1 MVALSELHSRLEHLV
16 SYSSQL
22 IFVSGETIGQQQSL
36 LEAFLGQQSE
46 LCEIAYLTA
55 SSKLTITD
63 YRRQFVRQLL
73 GETEG
78 ILSRPLNEL
87 LAPLNQHE
95 GPVIICICQAEN
107 MPRQLLQEMWELVLQ
122 SRFAGNKQHL
132 NVLLFGQ
139 PEWAEQ
145 AKAWIPANNRDKPL
159 ILSNESVSSE
169 FVLQDN
175 TSVQALIAHKRQ
187 LFEQRLKT
195 RHQSAPASQSLLQRW
210 WIKLLL
216 LCAFLFTFCG
226 MLVWEYSAESLAY
239 WHKLN
244 NYIFAQ
250 AAPASDELDTTSPV
264 EQDEPLVLKEIEVI
278 PPATAVDASPIT
290 EDPALPPQAKEDALV
305 TDWQSAI
312 DRIEQKQDLAADLP
326 PQPAAAVAEPAAAVA
341 EPAAAVAGPVSSE
354 VAAAPI
360 DSAAEGLVITAAAP
374 RIIDYPVEDIVSEAQ
389 LEPAASSIVA
399 PVVESFYPYDES
411 ALLALDDNHYVV
423 QLSAMSSKSVL
434 QEFIVDQQLSDS
446 SWIYLTQRFG
456 GDWYVV
462 LHKQGFP
469 SRELARQASLR
480 LPASLLASEPFVK
493 KLATVKQEIDSQ

>member
-55 SSKLTITD
+55 NSKLTITD

-107 MPRQLLQEMWELVLQ
+107 IPRQLLQEMWELVLQ

-159 ILSNESVSSE
+159 LLSNESVSSE

-175 TSVQALIAHKRQ
+175 TSVQALITHKRQ
-187 LFEQRLKT
+187 QFEQRLKT
-195 RHQSAPASQSLLQRW
+195 RHQSAPVSVSLLKSW
-210 WIKLLL
+210 WLKLLL
-216 LCAFLFTFCG
+216 GCTFLLTFCG
-226 MLVWEYSAESLAY
+226 ILAWQYGDESLVY
-239 WHKLN
+239 WQKFN
-244 NYIFAQ
+244 NYISAQ
-250 AAPASDELDTTSPV
+250 TEPVIDAFDATLPEEADEQV
-264 EQDEPLVLKEIEVI
+264 VLKQIENI
-278 PPATAVDASPIT
+278 
-290 EDPALPPQAKEDALV
+290 PQASEVDNQTISEETLPQKIKEYTLV

-312 DRIEQKQDLAADLP
+312 NRIEQKQDLRPDLP
-326 PQPAAAVAEPAAAVA
+326 SQPETKIIESPKTGVEVETIEPTT
-341 EPAAAVAGPVSSE
+341 SE
-354 VAAAPI
+354 TEVEPI
-360 DSAAEGLVITAAAP
+360 DSGEKGIITTGAVP
-374 RIIDYPVEDIVSEAQ
+374 RLIDYPVEDIVSEDQ
-389 LEPAASSIVA
+389 LEPIESPTVA
-399 PVVESFYPYDES
+399 QVAE
-411 ALLALDDNHYVV
+411 ALYRFNETALQALEDNDYVI
-423 QLSAMSSKSVL
+423 QLSAMSSESVL
-434 QEFIVDQQLSDS
+434 KEFIADHQLTDT
-446 SWIYLTQRFG
+446 SWIYVTQRFG
-456 GDWYVV
+456 GNWYVV
-462 LHKQGFP
+462 LYKQ
-469 SRELARQASLR
+469 SYNSLDLARQASLALPLAR
-480 LPASLLASEPFVK
+480 LENEPFVK
-493 KLATVKQEIDSQ
+493 KLATVKQEIAGE